1 MIHLRSLLTLA
12 VTLVATQRA
21 VADQTT
27 TINPSANYGTWEGWG
42 TSLAWW
48 AKAFGT
54 QTALADIF
62 FTQNT
67 VTFNG
72 HTLPGLGL
80 NVIRYNAG
88 ACSTNKD
95 PDGDSMV
102 VSPDIKASRQMDA
115 FWLDWNSNSTSSS
128 SWTWTVDANQR
139 NMMSLAMARGANLV
153 ELFSNSPVWWMCNNL
168 NPSGS
173 NSGSS
178 DNLETWN
185 WDMHAIYLANVAQYA
200 AAHWGVKFTSVD
212 PFNEPS
218 ASYWV
223 GPTGTQEGCHF
234 DVPTM
239 SSVIGYLRNELNSR
253 GLTST
258 IVSASDENTYD
269 LAVSTWNG
277 LTSTARGQIGRV
289 NVHGYQ
295 GGSGNR
301 NGLYADVSGAGK
313 KLWNSEYG
321 DGDGTGS
328 GLASNLILDLIWLHP
343 TAWVYWQVLDV
354 SGWGLITADNDAKTT
369 GAPSQ
374 KYFVLAQFTRHI
386 RPGMRIID
394 GGADYAVSAY
404 DATNKKLIIVAVNW
418 SSSSQFLN
426 FDLSKFST
434 PGTNGALVQRWATQI
449 GSSGSQYAAFNDTF
463 ISGTKFWSNFGSNVI
478 MTFEV
483 SNVVI

>member
-1 MIHLRSLLTLA
+1 MHFRGLLALA
-12 VTLVATQRA
+12 VALLATRPTA
-21 VADQTT
+21 LADETT
-27 TINPSANYGTWEGWG
+27 TINPSANFGTWEGWG

-54 QTALADIF
+54 QTTLADIF
-62 FTQNT
+62 FTRNT

-72 HTLPGLGL
+72 QTLPGLGL

-88 ACSTNKD
+88 ATSTNKD
-95 PDGDSMV
+95 PDGDVMV
-102 VSPDIKASRQMDA
+102 TSPDIKASRQMDA
-115 FWLDWNSNSTSSS
+115 FWLDWTSTNANSS
-128 SWTWTVDANQR
+128 SWSWTVDANQR
-139 NMMSLAMARGANLV
+139 NMMALAIARGANLV
-153 ELFSNSPVWWMCNNL
+153 ELFSNSPVWWMCYNL

-173 NSGSS
+173 TDGSS
-178 DNLETWN
+178 DNLESWN
-185 WDMHAIYLANVAQYA
+185 WDQHAVYLATVAQWA
-200 AAHWGVKFTSVD
+200 ATHWGVTFTSVEA
-212 PFNEPS
+212 FNEPS

-234 DVPTM
+234 DVNTM
-239 SSVIGYLRNELNSR
+239 SNVIPFLRSELNAR
-253 GLTST
+253 GLTNT
-258 IVSASDENTYD
+258 IVSASDEKTYD
-269 LAVSTWNG
+269 IAITTFNG
-277 LTSTARGQIGRV
+277 LSSTALADVGRI

-295 GGSGNR
+295 GGGGRRDILFS
-301 NGLYADVSGAGK
+301 DVSAKGK

-321 DGDGTGS
+321 DSDGTGS
-328 GLASNLILDLIWLHP
+328 QLVSNLMLDFVWLHP

-394 GGADYAVSAY
+394 GGSSYTVSAY
-404 DATNKKLIIVAVNW
+404 DATAKKLVIVAVNTGAA
-418 SSSSQFLN
+418 QIIN
-426 FDLSKFST
+426 FDLSKFTT

-449 GSSGSQYAAFNDTF
+449 GSSGMQYSAFNDTF
-463 ISGTKFWSNFGSNVI
+463 ISGTKFWSNFGQNVI